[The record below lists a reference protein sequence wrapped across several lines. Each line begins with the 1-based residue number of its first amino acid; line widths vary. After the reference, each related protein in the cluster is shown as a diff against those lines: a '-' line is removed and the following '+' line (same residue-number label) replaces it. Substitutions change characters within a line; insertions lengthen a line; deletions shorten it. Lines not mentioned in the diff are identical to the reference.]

1 VSAASGIVRRA
12 DRAERT
18 TVVVRPVR
26 ALVRRR
32 TLDARTRTIAFA
44 CLFAAVG
51 YINPVTYASAYPTLS
66 SRLPLVEGFANN
78 KAVVLFYGKA
88 YDVLTAGGYS
98 AWRTGGTLAL
108 FAAVFGLFAAVRA
121 MRTEEDSGRTEI
133 VLAGVVGRGAV
144 IASSLLAIAAGI
156 AVLWLAELASL
167 VLAGLPAGASAYL
180 ALATASVALVFAG
193 VGALVSQLAP
203 TPRAALQS
211 GFAVFAIAFLLRV
224 IADTADG
231 VRWLHWATPL
241 GWAEELRPFTGARP
255 LVLLL
260 PLAVSTALLATAAL
274 IAAGRDIGAGLLRA
288 RDSAAPRLRLLSSPT
303 AHALRQER
311 TSLITWIS
319 SVAAFGLTI
328 GIVSESINKA
338 VISRSLQRQLEKFG
352 VGPVVTPRDYVA
364 FAFIFFVLVTS
375 LFACS
380 QLGAARREEEQERLE
395 TLFALPV
402 GRRRWLLGRL
412 GLAVAGA
419 VAISLT
425 AGAATWLGAQ
435 AQGVNLSFAS
445 LLEAGGNCLPV
456 ALLFLGVATL
466 AYALVPRASSGI
478 AYGLVAIAFLWYLF
492 GSLIG
497 VPEWVI
503 DATPFKHVA
512 AMPVESFGAAAAAI
526 MIAIGLLAAAA
537 GVARFERRDVLGG

>member
-1 VSAASGIVRRA
+1 MPATSGILRRA
-12 DRAERT
+12 DPPERT

-26 ALVRRR
+26 ALVRRG

-44 CLFAAVG
+44 YLFAAVA
-51 YINPVTYASAYPTLS
+51 YINPATYTSAYPTLS
-66 SRLPLVEGFANN
+66 SRLPLADSFAHN

-88 YDVLTAGGYS
+88 YDLLTAGGYS

-121 MRTEEDSGRTEI
+121 MRTEEDSGRAEL
-133 VLAGVVGRGAV
+133 VLAGLVGRRTV
-144 IASSLLAIAAGI
+144 FASSLLAIAAGI
-156 AVLWLAELASL
+156 AVLWLAEFAGL

-193 VGALVSQLAP
+193 VGALISQLAP
-203 TPRAALQS
+203 TRRGALQS
-211 GFAVFAIAFLLRV
+211 GLAVFAIAFLLRV
-224 IADTADG
+224 IADTAG
-231 VRWLHWATPL
+231 GGQWLRWATPL
-241 GWAEELRPFTGARP
+241 GWAEELRPFTGAQP

-260 PLAVSTALLATAAL
+260 PLALSTALLAAAAS
-274 IAAGRDIGAGLLRA
+274 IAAGRDIGAGLLPA
-288 RDSAAPRLRLLSSPT
+288 RDSAAPRLHLLSSPT

-311 TSLITWIS
+311 GSLTTWIS
-319 SVAAFGLTI
+319 GVAAFGLII
-328 GIVSESINKA
+328 GIVSESVNGS
-338 VISRSLQRQLEKFG
+338 VISDRLQKQLEKFG
-352 VGPVVTPRDYVA
+352 AGPVVTPRDYVA

-402 GRRRWLLGRL
+402 GRRQWLLGRL
-412 GLAVAGA
+412 GLAAAGA

-425 AGAATWLGAQ
+425 AGATTWFGAQ
-435 AQGVNLSFAS
+435 AAGVDLSFTR

-456 ALLFLGVATL
+456 SLLFLGLATL

-478 AYGLVAIAFLWYLF
+478 AYGLVTIAFLWHLF
-492 GSLIG
+492 GSLVG
-497 VPEWVI
+497 APRWVVA
-503 DATPFKHVA
+503 ATPFEHVA
-512 AMPVESFGAAAAAI
+512 AVPVQSFRAAAAAI
-526 MIAIGLLAAAA
+526 MIATGLVAAAA
-537 GVARFERRDVLGG
+537 GVAWFERRDVLGA